1 MEEWSL
7 CVSCCRR
14 PRWSNTATYKVDEVA
29 RWACCSWGSLMM
41 KSGAVWP
48 AASIPSPFIC
58 APLFWLFFLSGE
70 ALNTLT
76 NLFFSFLDVALK
88 ATFSFFAPLPQNK
101 NLSTKL
107 QPAGGNINTRLYR
120 ASGEFISRWILPTD
134 IRKNPDLYSHPSCQ
148 RQRGWHWQSLGWFWR
163 ASHQI
168 SVFFFIQMSENSKYS
183 NSQIFA
189 LITWIFV
196 GDTLKLLWFI
206 FNHIRQRFLS
216 NSPEISFFF
225 SCVRWF
231 KSTPRQHGCAVI
243 VIILSLSH
251 LCLNKDVLDSLPDCQ
266 RHIFNHQAVIFIKD
280 GRLNQCWPF
289 NERHVCWIL
298 AAHHVLSGLFIY
310 LLCRCSSQKKPLTF
324 DVCNTERHVRI
335 FEMRSLKHDLWSHS
349 DTVTFSDSRII
360 LLLQH

>member
-76 NLFFSFLDVALK
+76 NPFLLFSTEGRCGSEGHVQFFLLLFLK
-88 ATFSFFAPLPQNK
+88 TKTYPRNYSLQVETQTHVFTELLGSLSADEFFP
-101 NLSTKL
+101 
-107 QPAGGNINTRLYR
+107 R
-120 ASGEFISRWILPTD
+120 ISERIQ
-134 IRKNPDLYSHPSCQ
+134 ISSCQ
-148 RQRGWHWQSLGWFWR
+148 RQRGSHWQSLGWFWR

-168 SVFFFIQMSENSKYS
+168 SVSFFIQMSENSKYS

-189 LITWIFV
+189 LITWVFV
-196 GDTLKLLWFI
+196 GVTLELHWFM

-216 NSPEISFFF
+216 NSPEIVF

-231 KSTPRQHGCAVI
+231 KSTPRQHGCAVT

-251 LCLNKDVLDSLPDCQ
+251 LCLNKDVLDPLPDCQ
-266 RHIFNHQAVIFIKD
+266 RHIFNHQTVIFIKD
-280 GRLNQCWPF
+280 GRLNQCWPL

-310 LLCRCSSQKKPLTF
+310 LLCRCSSQKNLTF
-324 DVCNTERHVRI
+324 DVCITERHVRI
-335 FEMRSLKHDLWSHS
+335 FETRSLKHDLWSHS